1 MRGLSIIM
9 MIMVWVNGQQTCLC
23 YIILLGNRTG
33 LIFKSGK
40 VNINS
45 GSERHLNTRIFILSS
60 P

>member
-9 MIMVWVNGQQTCLC
+9 MIVVWVNGQQTCLC

-33 LIFKSGK
+33 LISGK
-40 VNINS
+40 VNINC
-45 GSERHLNTRIFILSS
+45 GSERHLNTRIFILSG